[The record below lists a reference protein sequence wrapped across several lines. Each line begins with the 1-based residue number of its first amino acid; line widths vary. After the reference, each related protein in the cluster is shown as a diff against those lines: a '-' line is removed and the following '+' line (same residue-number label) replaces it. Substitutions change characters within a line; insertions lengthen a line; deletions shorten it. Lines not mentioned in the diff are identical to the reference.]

1 MEGTG
6 YKTLQQNGEY
16 GNYCA
21 AVSEITANATADG
34 TDIDW
39 LKLPPGTLIV
49 GARLVG
55 EDLGVGVNLQL
66 GYRYLDE
73 AAGTSVADGL
83 IAAGASAGS
92 REYEGMPI
100 KFDEAIAITSTI
112 TGGAATGS
120 AACIVEYIYCGTP

>member
-21 AVSEITANATADG
+21 AVSEITADATAAD
-34 TDIDW
+34 TEINW
-39 LKLPPGTLIV
+39 LKLPPGTLLI

-55 EDLGVGVNLQL
+55 DDLGASLQL
-66 GYRYLDE
+66 GYRYLDD
-73 AAGTSVADGL
+73 AAGTSSEDGL
-83 IAAGASAGS
+83 IAAGATGTL
-92 REYEGMPI
+92 RGYEGMPI
-100 KFDEAIAITSTI
+100 KFDEAIAITSKI
-112 TGGAATGS
+112 TGGAATGN